1 MSGEWHARFEFVSGP
16 YDGLTFTIAH
26 DGVSLGSE
34 IADLPPVQKPDLGD
48 FDDVEFEVGGEGV
61 KLTCDG
67 TFTLNGEQ
75 VSGTREMSQGNI
87 VKIGASEVLL
97 VEYSTGAAQEDEGGG
112 RRRGRRPRLPRL
124 SQPQLRGDQQARR
137 QVVRE
142 VRLGPGGPG
151 LSAHRDR
158 LVPRGRMAPP
168 RGSTRLEGRRP

>member
-16 YDGLTFTIAH
+16 YDGLTFTIAD

-48 FDDVEFEVGGEGV
+48 FDDVEFEVGSEGV
-61 KLTCDG
+61 KLTCGG

-75 VSGTREMSQGNI
+75 ATGTREMSQGNI

-97 VEYSTGAAQEDEGGG
+97 VECSTSAAQEDGEAG
-112 RRRGRRPRLPRL
+112 PPAPPPRL
-124 SQPQLRGDQQARR
+124 SQPRLPGDQQTRR
-137 QVVRE
+137 QVVRQ
-142 VRLGPGGPG
+142 VRLGPGGPR

-158 LVPRGRMAPP
+158 LVPRGRMAPLP
-168 RGSTRLEGRRP
+168 GSTRLEGRQP